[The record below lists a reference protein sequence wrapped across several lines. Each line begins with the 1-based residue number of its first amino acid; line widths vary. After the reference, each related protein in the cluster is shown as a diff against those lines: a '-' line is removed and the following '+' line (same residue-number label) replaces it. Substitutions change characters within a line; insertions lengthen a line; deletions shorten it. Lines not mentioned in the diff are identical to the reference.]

1 MWAVRLDREG
11 PLGIRYHAELHH
23 VSSKPSVTKTPVYLA
38 IAEALRDDIASKK
51 IAPHTRLSTEPE
63 LARRYG
69 AARETVRRALGK
81 LQEDGVVYRRQ
92 NVGTF
97 VAEPRVDQD
106 LDQLFSFTEYMM
118 FRGLKPGSVLL
129 SSETVRIQDA
139 DSPILHYLGLKAGA
153 RVIHLRRLR
162 TGSNEP
168 LVIASTWLPEARF
181 RGFLKRDLRR
191 QSVYDV
197 MKEMGGRPTDAVQT
211 MTAVTLDA
219 EQAKLLS
226 VAPGAP
232 AFMIRRLG
240 LSHGMPVEF
249 AIDYYRGDRTT
260 FRVRLGILEQRFS
273 SAVQADHI
281 LI

>member
-1 MWAVRLDREG
+1 MRLR
-11 PLGIRYHAELHH
+11 H
-23 VSSKPSVTKTPVYLA
+23 VPAKSSITKTPVYIA
-38 IAEALRDDIASKK
+38 IADALRDDIASKK
-51 IAPHTRLSTEPE
+51 MAPHTRLPSEPE
-63 LARRYG
+63 LVRRYG
-69 AARETVRRALGK
+69 AARETVRRALAK
-81 LQEDGVVYRRQ
+81 LQDDGVVYRRL

-118 FRGLKPGSVLL
+118 FRGLKPGSVPLD
-129 SSETVRIQDA
+129 SEIVRIA
-139 DSPILHYLGLKAGA
+139 DPASPILHYLGLKPGA
-153 RVIHLRRLR
+153 RVIHVRRLR

-191 QSVYDV
+191 RSVYDI
-197 MKEMGGRPTDAVQT
+197 MEDMGGRPTDAVQT

-226 VAPGAP
+226 VEPGAP

-240 LSHGMPVEF
+240 FFRGLPVEF

-260 FRVRLGILEQRFS
+260 FRVRLGILEQRFH
-273 SAVQADHI
+273 SAVHADHI

>member
-1 MWAVRLDREG
+1 
-11 PLGIRYHAELHH
+11 
-23 VSSKPSVTKTPVYLA
+23 
-38 IAEALRDDIASKK
+38 
-51 IAPHTRLSTEPE
+51 
-63 LARRYG
+63 
-69 AARETVRRALGK
+69 
-81 LQEDGVVYRRQ
+81 
-92 NVGTF
+92 
-97 VAEPRVDQD
+97 
-106 LDQLFSFTEYMM
+106 MM

-129 SSETVRIQDA
+129 SSEIERIQDA
-139 DSPILHYLGLKAGA
+139 DLPILHYLGLKAGA

-181 RGFLKRDLRR
+181 RGFLKCDLRR

-197 MKEMGGRPTDAVQT
+197 MEEMRGRPTDAVQT
-211 MTAVTLDA
+211 MAAVTLDA

-226 VAPGAP
+226 VTPGSP

-240 LSHGMPVEF
+240 LSQGIPVEY

-260 FRVRLGILEQRFS
+260 FRVRLGILEQHFHRS
-273 SAVQADHI
+273 VQADHI

>member
-1 MWAVRLDREG
+1 VA
-11 PLGIRYHAELHH
+11 A
-23 VSSKPSVTKTPVYLA
+23 KPSVPKTPVYIA

-51 IAPHTRLSTEPE
+51 MAPHMRLPSEPE
-63 LARRYG
+63 LVRRYG

-81 LQEDGVVYRRQ
+81 LQDDGVVYRRQ

-129 SSETVRIQDA
+129 SSEIVRMQDT

-181 RGFLKRDLRR
+181 RGFLKRDVRR

-197 MKEMGGRPTDAVQT
+197 MEEMSGRPTDAVQT

-219 EQAKLLS
+219 EQARLLS

-240 LSHGMPVEF
+240 LSHGVPVEY

-260 FRVRLGILEQRFS
+260 FRVRLGILEQRFHS
-273 SAVQADHI
+273 SVQADHI

>member
-1 MWAVRLDREG
+1 M
-11 PLGIRYHAELHH
+11 
-23 VSSKPSVTKTPVYLA
+23 SKTPVYIA
-38 IAEALRDDIASKK
+38 IANALRDEIARTKMT
-51 IAPHTRLSTEPE
+51 AHERLPSESE
-63 LARRYG
+63 LVRRHG
-69 AARETVRRALGK
+69 AARETIRRALAK
-81 LQEDGVVYRRQ
+81 LQADGVVYRRQ

-129 SSETVRIQDA
+129 DQEVVRVQDPA
-139 DSPILHYLGLKAGA
+139 SPILHYLGLKVGA

-162 TGSNEP
+162 TGSSEP

-181 RGFLKRDLRR
+181 RGFMKRDLRR

-197 MKEMGGRPTDAVQT
+197 MGDMGGRPTDAVQT

-219 EQAKLLS
+219 EQARLLS
-226 VAPGAP
+226 VEPGSP

-240 LSHGMPVEF
+240 LSRGIPVEF
-249 AIDYYRGDRTT
+249 AVDYYRGDRTT
-260 FRVRLGILEQRFS
+260 FRVRLGILEQRFHG
-273 SAVQADHI
+273 AVQSENLVI
-281 LI
+281 

>member
-1 MWAVRLDREG
+1 VA
-11 PLGIRYHAELHH
+11 A
-23 VSSKPSVTKTPVYLA
+23 KPSVPKTPVYIA

-51 IAPHTRLSTEPE
+51 MAPHTRLPSEPE
-63 LARRYG
+63 LVRRYG

-81 LQEDGVVYRRQ
+81 LQDDGVVYRRQ

-129 SSETVRIQDA
+129 SSEIVRIQDA

-197 MKEMGGRPTDAVQT
+197 MAEMRGRPTDAVQT
-211 MTAVTLDA
+211 MTAVTLDT

-226 VAPGAP
+226 VAPGSP

-240 LSHGMPVEF
+240 LSHGMPVEY

-260 FRVRLGILEQRFS
+260 FRVRLGILEQRFHS
-273 SAVQADHI
+273 SVQADHI